1 MEHGNELKEALDF
14 VSPSALTYDEWL
26 MVGMALKDSGLP
38 VTLWEQWSTR
48 DAGRYHKGECVTKR
62 SWKVLRRRG
71 QPRHRKQHLPAGLL
85 PRMERPGGPRSGLER

>member
-1 MEHGNELKEALDF
+1 MEHENELKEALDF

-48 DAGRYHKGECVTKR
+48 DAGRYHKG
-62 SWKVLRRRG
+62 
-71 QPRHRKQHLPAGLL
+71 
-85 PRMERPGGPRSGLER
+85 